1 MFPVLVLF
9 TSVDNLEP
17 DEIVTG
23 SEKTSAQFQ
32 SEQKL
37 IRDRFETEI
46 AQFGPTEWCGT
57 WIMTA
62 GPFGPAAYMQWRV
75 CPAKALDLALLIEYA
90 EQPHGD
96 MIGVVMRDNNALI
109 GGSLMQRMPTYL
121 SLQPDGDDLDALCP
135 TQSSGWS
142 AKLSDA
148 EAEVVNAAVTDW
160 NTIWERMEKLE
171 ADNRVLRARLNS
183 T

>member
-17 DEIVTG
+17 DARVTG

-32 SEQKL
+32 AEQNAV
-37 IRDRFETEI
+37 RNRFETEI

-57 WIMTA
+57 WIMSA
-62 GPFGPAAYMQWRV
+62 GPFGAASYMQWRV
-75 CPAKALDLALLIEYA
+75 RPAKALDLARLMEYA
-90 EQPHGD
+90 EQPHGN
-96 MIGVVMRDNNALI
+96 MVGVVMRDNTDII
-109 GGSLMQRMPTYL
+109 GGSLMQRLPTYL
-121 SLQPDGDDLDALCP
+121 SLQPDGDDLDSLSP

-142 AKLSDA
+142 AKLSEA
-148 EAEVVNAAVTDW
+148 EAEIVNAAVSDW

-171 ADNRVLRARLNS
+171 ADNRVLRAKLNS
-183 T
+183 I